1 MRTSNK
7 IKLSA
12 AIAATFVALLV
23 VAALW
28 GGLVG
33 HNDDQNYQVLQSVTG
48 KVTIIDQPGYYY
60 KGFGTVWTYP
70 RTIEGYYS
78 EHPEEGD
85 QNDTSISIT
94 FNDAGTAAVSSFV
107 KLQMPVVADQRRK
120 LHQDFQGNQDNVLT
134 AVRAHLVNCLK
145 ASGPVMSASENQAS
159 RKAEFNQIVEEQLER
174 GLFKMRQT
182 TVELNDLTEIVD
194 AGTDK
199 DGNAITR
206 EKKAVVQATKVV
218 TDSDGR
224 PIVIQES
231 PLATYGL
238 GIMQFS
244 ITKINYDQ
252 ATLAQFA
259 AKKESFLN
267 AEKSKAQR
275 QEEVQKRL
283 MIQEQGRRQVA
294 QIQAEENQKKERA
307 LIQAS
312 QAEEVAEIA
321 KRQRVIEAEQKVEVA
336 AQLRQEAEEL
346 RQIAEIKAQTAEL
359 EKAAVISAAE
369 AKQQEIE
376 IAGGLSEEKKI
387 LAEIQAKRDVEVA
400 IALAK
405 VQSPGVV
412 IAGGSGD
419 GGGGSNALENL
430 ISLWLLKSNGIIT
443 PQDTQAKPVI
453 GAQNPGN

>member
-1 MRTSNK
+1 MRTANK
-7 IKLSA
+7 VKLGA
-12 AIAATFVALLV
+12 AAAATFVALLV

-33 HNDDQNYQVLQSVTG
+33 HNDDQNWQVLQSVTG

-70 RTIEGYYS
+70 RTLEGYYS

-85 QNDTSISIT
+85 ATDTSVSIT
-94 FNDAGTAAVSSFV
+94 FNDAGTAKVSSYT
-107 KLQMPVVADQRRK
+107 KLQLPVTAEQRRK
-120 LHQDFQGNQDNVLT
+120 LHQDFQGNPENILT

-194 AGTDK
+194 AGVDA
-199 DGNAITR
+199 DGNSITK
-206 EKKAVVQATKVV
+206 EKKAVVQATQVV
-218 TDSDGR
+218 RGKDGR

-231 PLATYGL
+231 PLETYGL

-244 ITKINYDQ
+244 ITKINYDN

-283 MIQEQGRRQVA
+283 MIEEQGRRQVA

-307 LIQAS
+307 IIQAQ
-312 QAEEVAEIA
+312 QAEEVAEIT
-321 KRQRVIEAEQKVEVA
+321 KRQRVVEAEQKVEVA
-336 AQLRQEAEEL
+336 SQLREEAEQL

-359 EKAAVISAAE
+359 DKAAVISAAE

-376 IAGGLSEEKKI
+376 IAGGLSEEKRI
-387 LAEIQAKRDVEVA
+387 LAEIQAKRDVDVA
-400 IALAK
+400 IALSK
-405 VQSPGVV
+405 VASPGVV
-412 IAGGSGD
+412 FSGGGD
-419 GGGGSNALENL
+419 GASSGGGALSNL
-430 ISLWLLKSNGIIT
+430 INLYLLKANGII
-443 PQDTQAKPVI
+443 PEDLNKPVI
-453 GAQNPGN
+453 GSNSPNSN